1 MNKKAAESSMK
12 VLPQLFRLPIVNVSK
27 IQEWTGFTR
36 QGAQKVINRFVD
48 NNILQQKDKDN
59 KYGRSYIYKRY
70 IDIFMR

>member
-1 MNKKAAESSMK
+1 MK

-27 IQEWTGFTR
+27 IQEWTGFTC
-36 QGAQKVINRFVD
+36 QGAQKMINRFVD